1 MMRTS
6 TLMTA
11 LLLSLSCISV
21 SGSQT
26 VAGQPGEDVTLV
38 CSNISRIITHTFW
51 SRLSNTNNISCIS
64 SMYGSNDDAALCD
77 RVQHG
82 KFHMSSNVSFIFLQI
97 RQVDVTDSGLYLCG
111 FYMHGHT
118 MMDVIHLSVEDGPHD
133 VGCTL
138 VHDGQPRLMSVILG
152 GVAAI
157 FLIIIIVVLAGK
169 NVRLHKGTSQSSC
182 VCLHHVNSSCF
193 TVILFSLPAL
203 YEKQHPHKHKN
214 LDSDDLK
221 VPAVSGYSAVRS
233 RRPASDRE
241 VETHVV
247 YNSRSC
253 SWSYSSE

>member
-118 MMDVIHLSVEDGPHD
+118 MMDVIHLSVEATDGPHD

-169 NVRLHKGTSQSSC
+169 NVRLHK
-182 VCLHHVNSSCF
+182 
-193 TVILFSLPAL
+193 AL